1 MPIYNFDGDLRQLP
15 DANMVS
21 PITGRINGIEQL
33 DDIQSKKLD
42 LLAEFTDQYGAYVR
56 EDVPV
61 AFHALERSLK
71 HYFSDIP
78 VPAKDHVR
86 YMQVRISGGKR
97 ATLYWSQD
105 LQEGKAHLPVAAIS
119 SGKDF
124 EFNYEKYSMPYFPM
138 RVRYLNSNRSKAA
151 KVFRPM
157 PVLINYTMT
166 VLCEHKRDLGY
177 IQSHLMR
184 RFNPYAEFTMDDGR
198 IQGTVQL
205 YYKGATTTTEEEV
218 GFDQDEMV
226 SWELRFQAD
235 AWIPLPELI
244 TSTVRGHVAVWREE
258 CGEVV
263 SNLNVPAFLDFG
275 V

>member
-1 MPIYNFDGDLRQLP
+1 VPIYEFDGDLRQLP
-15 DANMVS
+15 DVNMVS
-21 PITGRINGIEQL
+21 PVTGRINGIEQL
-33 DDIQSKKLD
+33 DDVQSKKVD
-42 LLAEFTDQYGAYVR
+42 LLGEFTDEYSAYVR

-97 ATLYWSQD
+97 ATLLWNQD

-119 SGKDF
+119 GGQDF

-138 RVRYLNSNRSKAA
+138 GVRYLNSSRSKVA

-157 PVLINYTMT
+157 PFLINYTIT
-166 VLCEHKRDLGY
+166 VLTEHKRDMGY
-177 IQSHLMR
+177 IQSHLLR

-205 YYKGATTTTEEEV
+205 YYKGAATTTEDEV
-218 GFDQDEMV
+218 SYDQDEV
-226 SWELRFQAD
+226 ISWELRFQAD
-235 AWIPLPELI
+235 AWLPLPELI
-244 TSTVRGHVAVWREE
+244 TPTVRGHASIWREE
-258 CGEVV
+258 CRPV
-263 SNLNVPAFLDFG
+263 SQLLVPTFLDFG